1 MAPGVA
7 AAYDAPLPSLTITF
21 VPAARM
27 LAAGDGAPAT
37 VWWMLGIGVGGV
49 CVVAACFAHWM
60 VRQGGRHQGSWWCR
74 SEAGGCL
81 DPCSCASARYCCD
94 SVTAVWQRCTAPRS
108 SPPPGSAVAPP
119 HTHST
124 LGPAAAQG
132 AQLFSGGG
140 DAAAPALEMG
150 LSPSPPGKEAGSAVP
165 RTDVSEPL
173 SC

>member
-7 AAYDAPLPSLTITF
+7 AAYDAPRDDGAEDSSLPSLTITF

-81 DPCSCASARYCCD
+81 DPCSCASARYC
-94 SVTAVWQRCTAPRS
+94 SVAAVHCSPFVPATGVGRC
-108 SPPPGSAVAPP
+108 
-119 HTHST
+119 
-124 LGPAAAQG
+124 PAAHPQHAW
-132 AQLFSGGG
+132 ACSRSRR
-140 DAAAPALEMG
+140 AALQ
-150 LSPSPPGKEAGSAVP
+150 
-165 RTDVSEPL
+165 RRR
-173 SC
+173 